1 VAERQSGLFDCQW
14 VEKALLLRADV
25 AFEDAGAILV
35 VKSVW
40 NINYRASGSYV
51 YIIYIFC
58 VFRPVWRPPGP
69 VEEALEALRS
79 PSVRETEYRKWN
91 PRERWPK

>member
-1 VAERQSGLFDCQW
+1 VPERQSGLFDCQW

-40 NINYRASGSYV
+40 NINYRASGS
-51 YIIYIFC
+51 
-58 VFRPVWRPPGP
+58 
-69 VEEALEALRS
+69 
-79 PSVRETEYRKWN
+79 
-91 PRERWPK
+91 